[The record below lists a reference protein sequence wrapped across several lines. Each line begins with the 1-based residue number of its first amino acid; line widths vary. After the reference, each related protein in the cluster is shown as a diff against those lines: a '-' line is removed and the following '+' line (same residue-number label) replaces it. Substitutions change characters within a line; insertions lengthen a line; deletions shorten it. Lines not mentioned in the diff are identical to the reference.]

1 MSAANLA
8 AESNNFLLPNG
19 TFFVESIIILV
30 VLFIFFRFIVP
41 PIRKAMDEREQMI
54 QKGHEEGREAE
65 EKFRLAEERYQEA
78 LAEART
84 EAAKIRDTARADA
97 QRIVEEMRENAQR
110 EVERLRQRGQEDL
123 ESQRL
128 QVIRELRA
136 RIGTLTVA
144 AATELITA
152 HLADDTNR
160 SATVDRFLDQLE
172 AMAAPEREPAA
183 KGGA

>member
-41 PIRKAMDEREQMI
+41 PIRKVMAEREQMI
-54 QKGHEEGREAE
+54 QKGQEEGREAE

-84 EAAKIRDTARADA
+84 EAAKIRDTARAEGQKILDEFRGRTSA
-97 QRIVEEMRENAQR
+97 
-110 EVERLRQRGQEDL
+110 EVAELRQQ
-123 ESQRL
+123 
-128 QVIRELRA
+128 
-136 RIGTLTVA
+136 A
-144 AATELITA
+144 AEQ
-152 HLADDTNR
+152 LAG
-160 SATVDRFLDQLE
+160 
-172 AMAAPEREPAA
+172 ERERVLAELEPRVRDLAGGLA
-183 KGGA
+183 SRVVGEDVAPGKGGR